1 MRLMN
6 TTWLKELLAEHQ
18 PPCVSI
24 YTPLYR
30 ADPPGHENPRR
41 FREQVEHAQDSLA
54 RLYPTRDV
62 RAMVEK
68 LRSVADDSSFW
79 VGDRDALAVFA
90 SPDLLRVID
99 LQRPVDP
106 AVYVA
111 DSFHV
116 KPLIRVMQSAQQY
129 HVLTVTQR
137 RVQMFLGTGDLRLE
151 PLDSSNIPQS
161 PDVVSKMRLSHAITA
176 NADLRTPDSQ
186 YPGEGTAPGM
196 STLDAFMRAVDKAV
210 WENFSRDARLPL
222 VLCADIES
230 HTMFRTVSKNTHLL
244 EDGIRLDP
252 AGIDRERLKK
262 EAWALLEPRFRA
274 EVEKLKDQFMAAQAH
289 EKGSDDLD
297 KVAEAVRFGRVGTLL
312 VDGSR
317 TIAGRVDLDS
327 GKVNP
332 GDIND
337 PDTDDVL
344 DDLAEMVLKTD
355 GDVLVLPPD
364 MMPSDAGLAAIY
376 RY

>member
-30 ADPPGHENPRR
+30 ADPPAHENPRR

-90 SPDLLRVID
+90 SGDLLRVID

-116 KPLIRVMQSAQQY
+116 KPLIRVLQSAQQY
-129 HVLTVTQR
+129 HVLTFTQR

-161 PDVVSKMRLSHAITA
+161 PDVVSKMRMTQAISA

-186 YPGEGTAPGM
+186 YPGEGTAPAM
-196 STLDAFMRAVDKAV
+196 VLLETFMRAVDKAV

-222 VLCADIES
+222 ILCAVEQHHPTFHS
-230 HTMFRTVSKNTHLL
+230 VSKNTHLL
-244 EDGIRLDP
+244 TDGIKLDP

-262 EAWALLEPRFRA
+262 EAWALLEPRFRQQ
-274 EVEKLKDQFMAAQAH
+274 VQMLKDQFMAAKAH
-289 EKGSDDLD
+289 QKGSDQLD
-297 KVAEAVRFGRVGTLL
+297 SVAEAVRFGRVGTLL

-317 TIAGRVDLDS
+317 TIAGRIDLDN

-332 GDIND
+332 GNIND